1 MDGQIFIV
9 VRRGCDPADNFRLL
23 SVSFPP
29 AILALDGSAGG
40 RNFGWNRILYPDA
53 LEVTVAKFD
62 NIIHQPIRL
71 QIMSSLIALD
81 TAEEVEF
88 TYLRKIL
95 NVTDGNLG
103 AHLTKLENTGYIKI
117 KKTFVARKPRTFI
130 NATDK
135 GRDAFDGHTSALRQI
150 IKGSKK

>member
-1 MDGQIFIV
+1 M
-9 VRRGCDPADNFRLL
+9 
-23 SVSFPP
+23 
-29 AILALDGSAGG
+29 
-40 RNFGWNRILYPDA
+40 
-53 LEVTVAKFD
+53 AKLD

-117 KKTFVARKPRTFI
+117 KKTFVARKPKTFI

-135 GRDAFDGHTSALRQI
+135 GRDAFAEHVNALKEI
-150 IKGSKK
+150 IKGS